1 MKVKH
6 RVTLTGEEREQL
18 QAMLN
23 RGRVLARRL
32 MRARILLHADEGEH
46 GPGWTDAATA
56 QAVQCGLRTIE
67 RVRQRFVEEGLDAAL
82 DPRPSSRVYER
93 KLDGEVEAHLI
104 ALTCGEPPLGHK
116 RWSLRLLAGQVV
128 ALGIVDA
135 VSHETVRRT
144 LKKTSS
150 SPGW

>member
-6 RVTLTGEEREQL
+6 RVTLTGEERDEL

-32 MRARILLHADEGEH
+32 MRARVLLHADEGEA
-46 GPGWTDAATA
+46 GPGWTDAAIA
-56 QAVQCGLRTIE
+56 EAVQCGVRTVE
-67 RVRQRFVEEGLDAAL
+67 RVRQRFVEEGLEATL

-93 KLDGEVEAHLI
+93 KLDGEAEAHLI
-104 ALTCGEPPLGHK
+104 ALTCGEPPAGHE
-116 RWSLRLLAGQVV
+116 RWSLRLLAERVV
-128 ALGIVDA
+128 ALGIA
-135 VSHETVRRT
+135 ESVSHETVRRT

-150 SPGW
+150 SPG